1 MTWVLLRG
9 LAREAR
15 HWNTFAARFSKDHAD
30 QAIITLDL
38 PGNGAF
44 FAETSPIC
52 TSAMVDFARQ
62 QLRLKGVLPPYQFLA
77 LSLGGMV
84 ATRWAQ
90 LYPQEVVRMVLINT
104 SMRPFSRLTQR
115 LRPGNW
121 LKLALVAARWRDA
134 QYVEQV
140 IHQLTCHET
149 ASRAGDV
156 AQWLTFRQDAP
167 ISAAN
172 TARQLLAAAR
182 FSGGSNGPAC
192 PALILSCVTDR
203 LVNAQCSTRLALAWQ
218 AEHHQHPW
226 AGHDLPHDDADWVC
240 QRIAAWIQTQ

>member
-1 MTWVLLRG
+1 
-9 LAREAR
+9 
-15 HWNTFAARFSKDHAD
+15 
-30 QAIITLDL
+30 
-38 PGNGAF
+38 
-44 FAETSPIC
+44 
-52 TSAMVDFARQ
+52 MVDFARQ

-90 LYPQEVVRMVLINT
+90 LYPQEIVRMVLINT

-115 LRPGNW
+115 LRLGN
-121 LKLALVAARWRDA
+121 LLRLVLVAARWRDT

-149 ASRAGDV
+149 ASRINDI
-156 AQWLTFRQDAP
+156 AQWVTIRQDSP

-172 TARQLLAAAR
+172 TARQLLAAVR
-182 FSGGSNGPAC
+182 FSSGSNAPTC
-192 PALILSCVTDR
+192 PVLILSFVTDR

-218 AEHHQHPW
+218 AKHHQHPW
-226 AGHDLPHDDADWVC
+226 AGHDLPHDDAD
-240 QRIAAWIQTQ
+240 

>member
-1 MTWVLLRG
+1 
-9 LAREAR
+9 
-15 HWNTFAARFSKDHAD
+15 
-30 QAIITLDL
+30 
-38 PGNGAF
+38 
-44 FAETSPIC
+44 
-52 TSAMVDFARQ
+52 MVDFARQ
-62 QLRLKGVLPPYQFLA
+62 QLRLKGVLPSYQFLA

-90 LYPQEVVRMVLINT
+90 LCPQEVVRMVLINT

-134 QYVEQV
+134 QHVEQV

-156 AQWLTFRQDAP
+156 AQWLAIRQDAP

-182 FSGGSNGPAC
+182 FSGGSNIPAC
-192 PALILSCVTDR
+192 PALILSCVADR
-203 LVNAQCSTRLALAWQ
+203 LVNAQCSTRLALAWK

-240 QRIAAWIQTQ
+240 QRIAAWMQTS

>member
-1 MTWVLLRG
+1 
-9 LAREAR
+9 
-15 HWNTFAARFSKDHAD
+15 
-30 QAIITLDL
+30 
-38 PGNGAF
+38 
-44 FAETSPIC
+44 
-52 TSAMVDFARQ
+52 MVDFARQ
-62 QLRLKGVLPPYQFLA
+62 QLRLKEVLPPYQFLA

-90 LYPQEVVRMVLINT
+90 LYPQEVMRMVPINT

-115 LRPGNW
+115 LRLRNW

-134 QYVEQV
+134 PYVEQV

-149 ASRAGDV
+149 TSRAGDV
-156 AQWLTFRQDAP
+156 AQWFAIHQDAP

-182 FSGGSNGPAC
+182 FSGGSNVLAC

-203 LVNAQCSTRLALAWQ
+203 LVNAECSTRLALAWQ

-240 QRIAAWIQTQ
+240 QWIAA